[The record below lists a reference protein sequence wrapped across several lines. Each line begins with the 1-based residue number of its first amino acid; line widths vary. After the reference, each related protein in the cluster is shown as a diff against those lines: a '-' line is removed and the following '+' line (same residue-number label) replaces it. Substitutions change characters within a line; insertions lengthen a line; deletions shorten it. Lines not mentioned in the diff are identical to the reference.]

1 MKKIFLIFF
10 VFLFSSWS
18 FAQNEITSELDE
30 LFEKLKKTNNPMT
43 AKKIEGKIWKSWT
56 THPSEESLTNLLA
69 KGSEYMA
76 QNQITSAPVSYTH
89 QTQPTKA

>member
-43 AKKIEGKIWKSWT
+43 AKKIEGKIWKLWT
-56 THPSEESLTNLLA
+56 THPSEDSLTNLLA
-69 KGSEYMA
+69 
-76 QNQITSAPVSYTH
+76 
-89 QTQPTKA
+89 TKSIN